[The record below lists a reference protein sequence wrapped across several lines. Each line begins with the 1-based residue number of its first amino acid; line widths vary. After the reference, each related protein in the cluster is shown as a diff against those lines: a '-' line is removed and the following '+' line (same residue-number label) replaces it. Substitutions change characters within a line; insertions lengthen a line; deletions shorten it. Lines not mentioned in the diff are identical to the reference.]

1 MRLNFLTT
9 NLNTISIQLLDSG
22 KDSIFRKK
30 WVRINNYLCTCLLNP
45 DQLNFCSI
53 CM

>member
-9 NLNTISIQLLDSG
+9 NLNTISIQLLDSE

-30 WVRINNYLCTCLLNP
+30 WVRTNSYICT
-45 DQLNFCSI
+45 
-53 CM
+53 